1 MGLEQ
6 RTRRGKECP
15 AIVDDETS
23 LHHILSIPETLE
35 SRNAASW
42 PFERPGSRTK
52 IGPPAAATWERTVVI
67 LPGMLA
73 TETHPETHGGMS
85 ATKWGEQT
93 GDRRRLKTSDRLL
106 IERATRGFE
115 VLQGKWKVHLIVA
128 MARGIH
134 RPSRL
139 HACLPGISKKVMTD
153 CLRGLER
160 DGLVTRQIYAQVPV
174 RVEYSLTPLGWTIT
188 NAIVALSEWS
198 KHHSRDVTRARSEY
212 GL

>member
-1 MGLEQ
+1 V
-6 RTRRGKECP
+6 
-15 AIVDDETS
+15 A
-23 LHHILSIPETLE
+23 
-35 SRNAASW
+35 
-42 PFERPGSRTK
+42 
-52 IGPPAAATWERTVVI
+52 VVI
-67 LPGMLA
+67 LTGILA
-73 TETHPETHGGMS
+73 TETHPETQGGMAS
-85 ATKWGEQT
+85 AEWGERT
-93 GDRRRLKTSDRLL
+93 DDRRRLKTSDRVL
-106 IERATRGFE
+106 IDRATRGFE

-128 MARGIH
+128 MARGIR

-188 NAIVALSEWS
+188 NAIVTLSEWS

-212 GL
+212 GLRGVETDEILHARLTA